1 MRILILTAA
10 ICLACLAFT
19 TQASAADASTPSAA
33 PTPQATP
40 VVPGVTGGTGT
51 QVTPGNTHAGPG
63 NAPVTTTDPGTHHHD
78 HDQAQNVPAPSQSAT
93 PVGPTN
99 DATHLWQNPE
109 SPSNPGQKPAWDH
122 SPQPQG
128 PQPMDHIQNP

>member
-1 MRILILTAA
+1 MRIPILTAA
-10 ICLACLAFT
+10 ICLAFT
-19 TQASAADASTPSAA
+19 SQASAADATTPSAA

-40 VVPGVTGGTGT
+40 VVPGVSGGTGT
-51 QVTPGNTHAGPG
+51 QVTPG

-78 HDQAQNVPAPSQSAT
+78 HDHDQGQTVPAPSQSAT

-109 SPSNPGQKPAWDH
+109 SPSNPGQKQPWDQ
-122 SPQPQG
+122 SPKPQG